1 METNQNQEKK
11 LTWNEMQKKY
21 PDSWAFLKNVKRDE
35 YGEIIDFE
43 VLTICK
49 KEDKDKYLKQFS
61 ENGGFFECIR
71 TTYNGPDRIMT
82 GKEYFDFNQA
92 VDRRGTASYKWD
104 VGENELPMWVAD
116 MDFETAPCVK
126 KALKERV
133 SHGVF
138 GYNVVPGEWYE
149 AYQGWWERRHHFRME
164 QDWLIFCTGVVPAL
178 SSIVRK
184 MTTVGENVLIL
195 TPVYNIFF
203 NSIVNN
209 GRNVIQCPL
218 RYRPQ
223 KAFCDY
229 DIDFAALE
237 EALSNPQTTMM
248 ILCNPHNPVGR
259 IWSHDELARI
269 GELCAKHHVLVVSD
283 EIHCDLTD
291 PGKEYIPFASVS
303 EVCRDNSITCIAP
316 TKAFNIAGMQTAAVA
331 VPNPVLRHKVWR
343 GLNTDEVAEPNS
355 FACGVAIAAFTEGEP
370 WLNELREY
378 LYGNKQLVK
387 TFLAEHV
394 PKVHLTPSEATYLL
408 WLDCRQYTD
417 DSMKLSA
424 FLREKTGLYVSDGA
438 EYGEAG
444 KEFLRLNIACPR
456 ARVQEGLE
464 RLEKGLRSWEN

>member
-1 METNQNQEKK
+1 
-11 LTWNEMQKKY
+11 
-21 PDSWAFLKNVKRDE
+21 
-35 YGEIIDFE
+35 
-43 VLTICK
+43 
-49 KEDKDKYLKQFS
+49 
-61 ENGGFFECIR
+61 
-71 TTYNGPDRIMT
+71 MT
-82 GKEYFDFNQA
+82 GKEYFDFDRV

-104 VGENELPMWVAD
+104 VEEGELPMWVAD
-116 MDFETAPCVK
+116 MDFETAPCVN
-126 KALKERV
+126 KALEERV

-138 GYNVVPGEWYE
+138 GYNIVPGEWYE
-149 AYQGWWERRHHFRME
+149 AYQSWWERRHHFRME
-164 QDWLIFCTGVVPAL
+164 KDWLIFCTGVVPAL

-218 RYRPQ
+218 RYQPVPTGDATG
-223 KAFCDY
+223 KTALGAGDATGKTALGVGDATGKTAHGTGDDMIKTSTGIDTTKTAGYEY

-237 EALSNPQTTMM
+237 DALSNPQTTMM

-259 IWSHDELARI
+259 IWKREELARI
-269 GELCAKHHVLVVSD
+269 GELCAKYHVLVVSD
-283 EIHCDLTD
+283 EIHCDITD
-291 PGKEYIPFASVS
+291 PGKEYVPYASVS

-316 TKAFNIAGMQTAAVA
+316 TKTFNIAGMQTAAVA
-331 VPNPVLRHKVWR
+331 VANPVLRHKVWR

-370 WLNELREY
+370 WLNELQEY

-387 TFLAEHV
+387 SFLSEHL

-408 WLDCRQYTD
+408 WLDCSAYTT
-417 DSMKLSA
+417 DSVALAEFIRK
-424 FLREKTGLYVSDGA
+424 KTGLYVSEGA
-438 EYGEAG
+438 EYGKAG
-444 KEFLRLNIACPR
+444 EPFLRVNIACPR

-464 RLEKGLRSWEN
+464 RLEKGLRSWEETKNTRA